1 MYEELDRDEQLC
13 LFMMRLH
20 CRYSPPLI
28 LDISPT
34 SITYLAKIPHL
45 SFRIHIYSHS
55 SLGRNRQNRHIC
67 SELPVIKT

>member
-1 MYEELDRDEQLC
+1 MKSWIGTNNFVYLWC
-13 LFMMRLH
+13 G
-20 CRYSPPLI
+20 YIVATPPPPLI

>member
-1 MYEELDRDEQLC
+1 MYEELDRDEYFVYLWC
-13 LFMMRLH
+13 G
-20 CRYSPPLI
+20 YIVATPPLI
-28 LDISPT
+28 FDILLT

-67 SELPVIKT
+67 SELPVKKT